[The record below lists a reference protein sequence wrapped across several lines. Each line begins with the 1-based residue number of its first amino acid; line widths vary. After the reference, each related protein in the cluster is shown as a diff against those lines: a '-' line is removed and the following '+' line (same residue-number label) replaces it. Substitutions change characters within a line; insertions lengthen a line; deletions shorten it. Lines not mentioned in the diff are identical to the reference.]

1 MDLKELLKFVELT
14 HQFQKIERTILIP
27 KEERKENDLEHSAQL
42 ALVAWYLVE
51 REKTAV
57 GQEKNRALRACPR
70 LGGSIRGRHVL
81 LRVR

>member
-42 ALVAWYLVE
+42 DLI
-51 REKTAV
+51 TQV
-57 GQEKNRALRACPR
+57 G
-70 LGGSIRGRHVL
+70 
-81 LRVR
+81 